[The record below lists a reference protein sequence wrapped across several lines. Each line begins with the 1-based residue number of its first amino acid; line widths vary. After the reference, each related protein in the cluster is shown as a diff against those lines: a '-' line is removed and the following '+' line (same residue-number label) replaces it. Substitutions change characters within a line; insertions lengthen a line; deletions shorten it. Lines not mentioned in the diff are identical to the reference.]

1 MRQSDHRLILAD
13 PNADPVSHGVAQ
25 GLAEMFPL
33 VGLSSARDEQDE
45 QIEEDDP
52 LERAT

>member
-13 PNADPVSHGVAQ
+13 PNADPVLHGVAQ